1 MISSKKPGVIS
12 GWQLEPNGDIIY
24 RDTLPDDTIIS
35 ESVTVLVHIHVH
47 ACIYN
52 IIVYTCVHVHVHVL
66 YNVNVYLFYC
76 FVALVPLPPLPQ
88 WPQETDHS
96 STCRPAGK

>member
-35 ESVTVLVHIHVH
+35 ESVTILVH
-47 ACIYN
+47 
-52 IIVYTCVHVHVHVL
+52 VYTCIDM
-66 YNVNVYLFYC
+66 YIYMYMYI
-76 FVALVPLPPLPQ
+76 
-88 WPQETDHS
+88 
-96 STCRPAGK
+96 